1 MGEVEEVLAAAGAE
15 GESSMA
21 VGIDFVVLD
30 VQGVDGNGRRH
41 PTTYDTRP
49 PGRSIFWINVLILR
63 LLTVGGL
70 LFFCIYD
77 VQYLTIRHSSLCLH
91 LQANGFA
98 PSFDLTR

>member
-21 VGIDFVVLD
+21 VGIAFVVLD
-30 VQGVDGNGRRH
+30 MQGVDGNGIRDPTIRH
-41 PTTYDTRP
+41 TTLRTVV
-49 PGRSIFWINVLILR
+49 FWIIDLILR
-63 LLTVGGL
+63 PSTDGGL
-70 LFFCIYD
+70 LFWCICD

-98 PSFDLTR
+98 LSFDSTW

>member
-1 MGEVEEVLAAAGAE
+1 MGEVEEVLVAAGAE

-21 VGIDFVVLD
+21 VGIAFVMLD
-30 VQGVDGNGRRH
+30 MQGADGNGIRD

-49 PGRSIFWINVLILR
+49 PGRSIFWINDPFYDPDGWRSPFL
-63 LLTVGGL
+63 
-70 LFFCIYD
+70 CIYD

-98 PSFDLTR
+98 PSFDSTR